1 MPNGK
6 PGDHPYTDIVT
17 HGHDV
22 YSPRAAAL
30 VREIARLGDDKT
42 RRELSDLLW
51 EEYDEHRKPDVAK
64 LERVLTEW
72 RDKLRREGRERGF
85 EADKD

>member
-6 PGDHPYTDIVT
+6 PGDHPYTDIVV

-22 YSPRAAAL
+22 YSRRASDL
-30 VREIARLGDDKT
+30 VREIARLADEKT

-51 EEYDEHRKPDVAK
+51 YEYNDFAKPDVAK
-64 LERVLTEW
+64 LERVLTEL
-72 RDKLRREGRERGF
+72 RDKLKREEIR
-85 EADKD
+85 D

>member
-6 PGDHPYTDIVT
+6 PGDHPYTDIVI

-22 YSPRAAAL
+22 YSPRAADL
-30 VREIARLGDDKT
+30 VREIARLGDEKT

-51 EEYDEHRKPDVAK
+51 FEYNDFAKPDVAN
-64 LERVLTEW
+64 LEQVLTEW
-72 RDKLRREGRERGF
+72 VERLKREARERGF
-85 EADKD
+85 E